1 MMKGLTMA
9 VFAALLAGGL
19 APAAAQAQSV
29 VEKIRQRGYVQCGAS
44 TGVPG
49 LSRADERGVWR
60 GIDSDICRAAA
71 VAVFGD
77 KEKIRFTP
85 LLTAARLPAIQT
97 GEIDI
102 LSRTTT
108 WTYTRDAAVRF
119 VAATIYD
126 GDAILF
132 RKSLNV
138 KAMRDFDGATFCVT
152 GGGGLP
158 AQKLTALEAATKITL
173 RRVVF
178 ENPTQ
183 ARDAYMAGR
192 CDAYITD
199 GTAAAGARATIAT
212 NPAEHE
218 LTSIDNRPEP
228 LGVAIPRGD
237 DRWFDIVRWSIF
249 ALYWAE
255 ENGVTAANAAEMAKS
270 GNAEVRR
277 ILGAEGFGRPLG
289 LDDKWVLNIITQ
301 LGNYAEIWDR
311 NLGEGSPMR
320 LERGKNALW
329 RDGGLM
335 FSPPWD

>member
-1 MMKGLTMA
+1 MRKLMIAGLAALAAATALPAPTMA
-9 VFAALLAGGL
+9 
-19 APAAAQAQSV
+19 QTI
-29 VEKIRQRGYVQCGAS
+29 VERIRARGFVQCGAS

-49 LSRADERGVWR
+49 LSRADEQGVWR

-71 VAVFGD
+71 IALFGD
-77 KEKIRFTP
+77 RERIRFTP
-85 LLTAARLPAIQT
+85 LVTAARLPALQT

-108 WTYTRDAAVRF
+108 WTYSRDAAVRF

-126 GDAILF
+126 GDAIMF
-132 RKSLNV
+132 RRRLNV
-138 KAMRDFDGATFCVT
+138 RSLRDFDGATFCVT

-158 AQKLTALEAATKITL
+158 AQKLTAIEQQHQITL

-183 ARDAYMAGR
+183 ARDAYMSGR

-199 GTAAAGARATIAT
+199 GTAAAGARATIAR
-212 NPAEHE
+212 NPEEHE
-218 LTSIDNRPEP
+218 LIPVDNRPEP

-237 DRWFDIVRWSIF
+237 DRWFDIVRWSIH
-249 ALYWAE
+249 ALFWAE
-255 ENGVTAANAAEMAKS
+255 EHGITAANVEERARN
-270 GNAEVRR
+270 GDREVRR
-277 ILGAEGFGRPLG
+277 VLGEEGFGRPLG
-289 LDDKWVLNIITQ
+289 LDDRWVLNIIRQ
-301 LGNYAEIWDR
+301 LGNYGEIWDR
-311 NLGEGSPMR
+311 NLGQGSPMR
-320 LERGKNALW
+320 MERGRNALW

>member
-1 MMKGLTMA
+1 MKKRTLATLVAVVASGL
-9 VFAALLAGGL
+9 LPGQLA
-19 APAAAQAQSV
+19 AQSV
-29 VEKIRQRGYVQCGAS
+29 VDKIKQRGYVQCGAS

-60 GIDSDICRAAA
+60 GIDSDICRASA

-85 LLTAARLPAIQT
+85 LVTAARLPAIQT

-108 WTYTRDAAVRF
+108 WTYSRDAAVRF

-132 RKSLNV
+132 RKSLNF
-138 KAMRDFDGATFCVT
+138 KDMRDFNGATFCVT

-158 AQKLTALEAATKITL
+158 AQKLSALEETAKITL

-212 NPAEHE
+212 NPGDHE
-218 LTSIDNRPEP
+218 LVSIDNRPEP

-249 ALYWAE
+249 ALFWAE
-255 ENGVTAANAAEMAKS
+255 ENGITAANASEMAKS
-270 GNAEVRR
+270 GNREVRR
-277 ILGAEGFGRPLG
+277 VLGEDGFGRPLG
-289 LDDKWVLNIITQ
+289 LDDKWVLNIVTQ
-301 LGNYAEIWDR
+301 LGNYGEIWHR
-311 NLGEGSPMR
+311 NLGDGSPMR
-320 LERGKNALW
+320 LPRGKNALW
-329 RDGGLM
+329 SDGGLM

>member
-1 MMKGLTMA
+1 MKMNA
-9 VFAALLAGGL
+9 IAALVAAMAGGL
-19 APAAAQAQSV
+19 LPGGVAAQSV
-29 VEKIRQRGYVQCGAS
+29 VDKIKQRGYVQCGAS

-77 KEKIRFTP
+77 KDKIRFTP
-85 LLTAARLPAIQT
+85 LVTAARLPALQT

-108 WTYTRDAAVRF
+108 WTYSRDAAVRF

-132 RKSLNV
+132 RKSLDV
-138 KAMRDFDGATFCVT
+138 KNLQSFDGATFCVT

-158 AQKLTALEAATKITL
+158 AQKLSALEASAKITL

-199 GTAAAGARATIAT
+199 GTAAAGARATLAS
-212 NPAEHE
+212 NPNEHE

-249 ALYWAE
+249 ALIWAE
-255 ENGVTAANAAEMAKS
+255 EFGVTASNAAEMAKTGS
-270 GNAEVRR
+270 SEVRR
-277 ILGAEGFGRPLG
+277 ILGGDGFGRPHG
-289 LDDKWVLNIITQ
+289 LDDKWVLNIISQ
-301 LGNYAEIWDR
+301 LGNYGEIWDR
-311 NLGEGSPMR
+311 NLGDGSPIR
-320 LERGKNALW
+320 LPRGKNALW